1 MRQGLTKFRR
11 AELRVVERSR
21 EAAVDLVGD
30 FYALAPR
37 EWDRLHYEVRTL
49 RQLAPEEICDRAF
62 AQVLCYAYVKRVDG
76 NVVARHDLYRICLQD
91 HRILRVA
98 EHGES
103 LGKLDLEAMLLYLL
117 THEMVHV
124 VRFSQRMQ
132 QLDLGAED
140 RPLEE
145 LSVELTTR
153 QILAPV
159 AGAALERVIVACAGH
174 GIERGR
180 KREEPATPPALTGK

>member
-1 MRQGLTKFRR
+1 MQELSKFRR
-11 AELRVVERSR
+11 DELRVVERAR
-21 EAAVDLVGD
+21 ETAVDLVGD

-49 RQLAPEEICDRAF
+49 SQLAPEEICDQAF
-62 AQVLCYAYVKRVDG
+62 AQVLCYDCVKRVDG
-76 NVVARHDLYRICLQD
+76 AVVARHDLYRICLQD

-98 EHGES
+98 EHGEAA
-103 LGKLDLEAMLLYLL
+103 GKLDLEAMLLYLL

-132 QLDLGAED
+132 RVDLEMETRA
-140 RPLEE
+140 LEE
-145 LSVELTTR
+145 RSVEHTTK

-159 AGAALERVIVACAGH
+159 ADRALEKVFAACVGC
-174 GIERGR
+174 
-180 KREEPATPPALTGK
+180 